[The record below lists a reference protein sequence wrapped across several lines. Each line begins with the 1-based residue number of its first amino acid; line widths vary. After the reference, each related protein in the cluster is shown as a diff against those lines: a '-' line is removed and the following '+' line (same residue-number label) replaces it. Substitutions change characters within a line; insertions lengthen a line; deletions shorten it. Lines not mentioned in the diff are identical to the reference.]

1 MEQPFSRRELLRKAP
16 GIGLAASA
24 MTGATTSSA
33 LAASFPEPVSPV
45 WAGFPRLDAKQVRE
59 IVGASH
65 RNEAR
70 VRELIEAKPALVNAW
85 WDWGY
90 GDWESPLGA
99 ASHVGNREIA
109 AFLIERGA
117 RIDIFAAAMLGMT
130 DVVKAFVKAQPGIQ
144 RTLGPH
150 GITLLAHAR
159 AGGTQAAETLTFLES
174 LGDANTS
181 PMTASLPD
189 GEKPRYVGTYSV
201 EGAPDVRLEVT
212 LSARGQLTILRK
224 DEGSCN
230 IHYVGK
236 DEFFPSGVPSTRFRF
251 TLREGKAHSLTI
263 IERAP
268 VLTAIRVNT

>member
-1 MEQPFSRRELLRKAP
+1 MEKPFSRRDLFRKAP

-24 MTGATTSSA
+24 ITGASASSA
-33 LAASFPEPVSPV
+33 LAASFSEPVSSV
-45 WAGFPRLDAKQVRE
+45 WAGFPRQDAKQVRE

-65 RNEAR
+65 RNEAK

-99 ASHVGNREIA
+99 ASHVGNRAIA
-109 AFLIERGA
+109 AFLIEHGA
-117 RIDIFAAAMLGMT
+117 RIDIFAATMLGMT
-130 DVVKAFVKAQPGIQ
+130 EVVKAFVKAQPGVQ

-150 GITLLAHAR
+150 GITLLAHAK
-159 AGGTQAAETLTFLES
+159 AGGVPAAETLAFLES
-174 LGDANTS
+174 LGDANIS
-181 PMTASLPD
+181 PTTAPLPD
-189 GEKPRYVGTYSV
+189 REKLRYVGTYSV

-212 LSARGQLTILRK
+212 LSQRGQLTILRK

-236 DEFFPSGVPSTRFRF
+236 DEFFPAGVPSTRIRF

-263 IERAP
+263 IERVP
-268 VLTAIRVNT
+268 VLTAIHVNS